1 MPNARKPTFLLI
13 VRHHATWNLQN
24 SALQT
29 KLDYHSRMA
38 IRRFTPLLKSILAKD
53 TMKLQLIA
61 IRVLWAL
68 SMDCSAAREVVRLG
82 GLDPLTYLLKEG
94 RSPSNDHRLLAL
106 SALQGYAVSNRA
118 SLTETGLVKQLLSVA
133 RFGNRFVSLLAQS
146 THDPSVSISLGARA
160 FLFSRSPPLGVS
172 FFYLMSPW
180 PGLWRSRRPC
190 ASAIFR
196 SGIPMT

>member
-1 MPNARKPTFLLI
+1 MYPLHPSFSLYVSLNARCPMPENHTFLFI

-29 KLDYHSRMA
+29 QLGYHSRMA
-38 IRRFTPLLKSILAKD
+38 MRRFTPLLKSILAKD

-68 SMDCSAAREVVRLG
+68 SMDCSAAKEVVRLG
-82 GLDPLTYLLKEG
+82 GLDPLIYLLQEG

-118 SLTETGLVKQLLSVA
+118 SLTETGLVKELLSVA
-133 RFGNRFVSLLAQS
+133 RFGNRFVSFLAQS
-146 THDPSVSISLGARA
+146 THDPSVSISLGTRA
-160 FLFSRSPPLGVS
+160 FLFSRSPHSTFHFL
-172 FFYLMSPW
+172 
-180 PGLWRSRRPC
+180 
-190 ASAIFR
+190 I
-196 SGIPMT
+196 